1 MDIFLIAIYV
11 LMIYMIVRMLA
22 MRKMNKKMGKI
33 VDLVKV
39 MEDKDLFMT
48 KADDAIETAEN
59 VWSDS
64 AVCAMTDHDLKGQL
78 DDSDDYAYYFTLL
91 DNSINVEVENSS
103 SISSTY
109 LNQVVFEGYGYKVY
123 LNANFETNSYTIKIE
138 DQNEL

>member
-1 MDIFLIAIYV
+1 MTEERLQQILKETDLPDT
-11 LMIYMIVRMLA
+11 
-22 MRKMNKKMGKI
+22 GKI
-33 VDLVKV
+33 
-39 MEDKDLFMT
+39 
-48 KADDAIETAEN
+48 
-59 VWSDS
+59 DS
-64 AVCAMTDHDLKGQL
+64 NGLYVIQL